1 MNKKQIESSIEK
13 FTSPLVE
20 ELGYELVDL
29 EYIKEDG
36 EWYLRFYIDSENGIQ
51 IEDCTT
57 VSRALSA
64 KLDEEDPIED
74 SYYLEVSSPGLDRP
88 LKKESDFIK
97 YIGKKI
103 KIKFYK
109 PFMDKKVM
117 EGTLQGFEN
126 NKIIINVN
134 DETLEIEKDIV
145 ASARLN
151 DF

>member
-13 FTSPLVE
+13 FTSPLIE
-20 ELGYELVDL
+20 DLGYELVDL

-117 EGTLQGFEN
+117 EGVLQVFEN

-134 DETLEIEKDIV
+134 DETLEVEKDII
-145 ASARLN
+145 ASVRLN

>member
-1 MNKKQIESSIEK
+1 MNKKSIELTIEK
-13 FTSPLVE
+13 FSKPIVE
-20 ELGYELVDL
+20 DLGYEFYDL

-64 KLDEEDPIED
+64 KLDEVDPIKD

-88 LKKESDFIK
+88 LRKDSDFIK
-97 YIGKKI
+97 CIGKKI
-103 KIKFYK
+103 KLKFYK
-109 PFMDKKVM
+109 PFMDKK
-117 EGTLQGFEN
+117 
-126 NKIIINVN
+126 
-134 DETLEIEKDIV
+134 TLEGVLKGFANGKIVMTIKDKEVEVEKELV
-145 ASARLN
+145 SSARLN

>member
-117 EGTLQGFEN
+117 EGILQGFEN

-145 ASARLN
+145 DSTRLN

>member
-1 MNKKQIESSIEK
+1 MKKKDIELSIEK
-13 FTSPLVE
+13 FASPLVE
-20 ELGYELVDL
+20 DLGYELYDL

-51 IEDCTT
+51 IEDCTK
-57 VSRALSA
+57 VSRALSD
-64 KLDEEDPIED
+64 KLDEVDPIKD

-88 LKKESDFIK
+88 LKKDSDFIK

-103 KIKFYK
+103 KLKFYK
-109 PFMDKKVM
+109 PFMDKKVL
-117 EGTLQGFEN
+117 EGILKGFAN
-126 NKIIINVN
+126 GKITITIDDKDV
-134 DETLEIEKDIV
+134 EIDKSIV